1 MRRAAGLQDAIHDR
15 LALGGADLGLDG
27 PLERADDVARGDVV
41 RISRERVSATRAALP
56 LYEASLA
63 QARDKLLE
71 IRLGQLLT
79 RRDRVEAH
87 GTLAEVPCE
96 IDHETHAVFAAR
108 RNLESGL
115 WGNSEHFT
123 RYYAPT
129 KHETPMPLTYAR
141 AAVGS
146 TNPAKLE
153 AVHRALARL
162 APGCTVEGVDVPS
175 GVGRQPFGDD
185 ETRGGAS
192 ARALNALSVSGADLA
207 FGLEGGVIFEGDVPW
222 LVSWVAAID
231 REGRSGE
238 ASGLR
243 MPLPAA
249 AAARLR
255 SGDELGD
262 VIDALFDV
270 HLSKQQAGAIGL
282 LTEGFVSRTDAF
294 ADLVAMA
301 CAPLLRPDL
310 Y

>member
-1 MRRAAGLQDAIHDR
+1 
-15 LALGGADLGLDG
+15 
-27 PLERADDVARGDVV
+27 
-41 RISRERVSATRAALP
+41 
-56 LYEASLA
+56 
-63 QARDKLLE
+63 
-71 IRLGQLLT
+71 
-79 RRDRVEAH
+79 
-87 GTLAEVPCE
+87 
-96 IDHETHAVFAAR
+96 
-108 RNLESGL
+108 
-115 WGNSEHFT
+115 
-123 RYYAPT
+123 
-129 KHETPMPLTYAR
+129 MPLAYTR

-162 APGCTVEGVDVPS
+162 APGCSVEGVEVAS
-175 GVGRQPFGDD
+175 GVRAQPFGDD
-185 ETRGGAS
+185 ETRRGAS
-192 ARALNALSVSGADLA
+192 VRASNALTASGADVA
-207 FGLEGGVIFEGDVPW
+207 FGLEGGVIFEGDEPW
-222 LVSWVAAID
+222 LVSWVAVVD
-231 REGRSGE
+231 RDGRSGE

-243 MPLPAA
+243 MPLPQS

-255 SGDELGD
+255 SGAELGD